1 MLVEHSGLKIE
12 GNIVQIRQRPFNIM
26 EFAILCDDD
35 GNSLSCGKNL
45 VKGGGNA

>member
-26 EFAILCDDD
+26 EFAILDID

-45 VKGGGNA
+45 VKGDGNA